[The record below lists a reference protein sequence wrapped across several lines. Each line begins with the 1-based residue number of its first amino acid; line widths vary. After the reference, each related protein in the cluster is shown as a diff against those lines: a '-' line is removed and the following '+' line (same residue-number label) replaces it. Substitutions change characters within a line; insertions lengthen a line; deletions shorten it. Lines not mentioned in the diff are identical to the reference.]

1 MYRLLLAAVPF
12 LVAADWPQHLGPE
25 RNGHSTETGL
35 LRTWKDGPAVLW
47 TKDVGHGWAGAV
59 VAGDRLILFH
69 RVGEDETVE
78 CIEPATGKATWKSAY
93 RTRYEDDF
101 RFDDGPRAT
110 PLIAGKKIYT
120 FGADGDLR
128 AWDLESGHGLWNRN
142 VNRDYKVQK
151 GFFGAATSP
160 LLAGGKLLLNVGTKG
175 AGVVA
180 FDPETGK
187 EIWKTSDDAVSYS
200 SPVLATLGGEELAVF
215 FTREGLLAVTPDKG
229 DVRHKFP
236 WSSRAHASVNAA
248 TPIVSGDRVYI
259 SSSYNTGAVV
269 LETKGGKLEEVWQSD
284 DVLSNHYN
292 TPVLVKD
299 HLYGIDGRQ
308 EGGQARLRCVEW
320 NTGKVRWTKEAFG
333 CAAIISADGLLIAS
347 PENGDVV
354 LIEPSAEEYKELAR
368 AHVLDAQVRALPA
381 LSGGRLFVRDGKKLV
396 ALQVGKP

>member
-25 RNGHSTETGL
+25 RNGHSSETGL
-35 LRTWKDGPAVLW
+35 LRTWKDGPTVLW
-47 TKDVGHGWAGAV
+47 TKDVGHGWAGPV

-69 RVGEDETVE
+69 RVGDDEMVE
-78 CIEPATGKATWKSAY
+78 CFEPATGKPTWKSAY

-128 AWDLESGHGLWNRN
+128 AWDLETGQGLWNRN
-142 VNRDYKVQK
+142 VNRDYKVPK
-151 GFFGAATSP
+151 AFFGAATSP
-160 LLAGGKLLLNVGTKG
+160 LLAGGKLLLNVGVKG
-175 AGVVA
+175 AGVAA
-180 FDPETGK
+180 FDAESGK
-187 EIWKTSDDAVSYS
+187 EIWKASDDAVSYS
-200 SPVLATLGGEELAVF
+200 SPVLAKLGGEELAVF
-215 FTREGLLAVTPDKG
+215 FTREGLLAVTPAKG
-229 DVRHKFP
+229 EVRYKYP
-236 WSSRAHASVNAA
+236 WRSRAHASVNAA

-269 LETKGGKLEEVWQSD
+269 LEVKGGKLEEVWQSD

-299 HLYGIDGRQ
+299 YLYGIDGRQ

-320 NTGKVRWTKEAFG
+320 KTGKVRWSKDAFG
-333 CAAIISADGLLIAS
+333 CAALIHADGLLIAS
-347 PENGDVV
+347 PENGDIV
-354 LIEPSAEEYKELAR
+354 LIEPSADEYKELAR
-368 AHVLDAQVRALPA
+368 VHMLDAPVRALPA

-396 ALQVGKP
+396 ALQVGKQ